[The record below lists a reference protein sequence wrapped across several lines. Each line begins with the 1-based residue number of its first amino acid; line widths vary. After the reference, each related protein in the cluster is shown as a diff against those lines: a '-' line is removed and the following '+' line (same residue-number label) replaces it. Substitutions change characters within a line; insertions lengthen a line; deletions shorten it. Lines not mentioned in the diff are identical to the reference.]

1 MPIKGVSDQ
10 RRLPRLGKIH
20 TGIKKEKKNDQGVV
34 IATYPSAVDYFVCP
48 PEVQALFG
56 EKPKE
61 LVVMFPIE
69 DETKFASQYYKN
81 YSSFR
86 GLVCKGDGEACVR
99 LIDAKTGDFAHRDTL
114 TTDMKEMPCNGR
126 DCVMYQQ
133 KKCREVMC
141 LQFLLPAVPGL
152 GIWQLDTGSY
162 HSIIA
167 VNSAVDLIRSICGRI
182 SMIPLKL
189 VLEPREVAPDGKK
202 KKVNI
207 LQIRADVTLA
217 EIQKLAALP
226 ASRCLLPAPEEEKPE
241 LLYPDAEEGTA
252 VEPDVVAPATES
264 DILFEPPKPTGGIN
278 MEWLTEQIG
287 ILQGHKLKAWTNKA
301 ILERLNATLKG
312 NYATPAEA
320 LSHLTPEQAEQFA
333 NSVKEAAEMCG

>member
-20 TGIKKEKKNDQGVV
+20 AGIKKEKKNDQGVV

-48 PEVQALFG
+48 PEVQAVFT

-61 LVVMFPIE
+61 LVIMFPIE

-86 GLVCKGDGEACVR
+86 GLVCKGDGETCLR
-99 LIDAKTGDFAHRDTL
+99 LIDVKTGDFAHRDTV

-167 VNSAVDLIRSICGRI
+167 INSAVDLIRGICGRI

-226 ASRCLLPAPEEEKPE
+226 ASRCLLPPPEEEKPE
-241 LLYPDAEEGTA
+241 LLFPEAEEA
-252 VEPDVVAPATES
+252 EVEPVEPAPPEEA
-264 DILFEPPKPTGGIN
+264 DIVFEEPTAGKVD
-278 MEWLTEQIG
+278 MVWLKEQLA
-287 ILQGHKLKAWTNKA
+287 ILKGAKLKMWSNKA
-301 ILERLNATLKG
+301 ILERLNATTKG
-312 NYATPAEA
+312 NFTSPAEA
-320 LSHLTPEQAEQFA
+320 LAHLPTDQAEQFA
-333 NSVKEAAEMCG
+333 NSVREAVEMCG